1 MDSYLSH
8 AHNLLSSAE
17 SAHSASRSFS
27 ELLVLSESTH
37 ATLQNDL
44 KRRRESEWSSE
55 TIVKRLRSS
64 TGVLSD
70 ETLRNRIAQVIEA
83 FFSYVSQ
90 HHPIQV
96 FTTHRNSSNRGAVA
110 PPSLPLQA
118 WTSAHQS
125 YAHLF
130 SRCSTLFVHPSSP
143 ASFQSAFRSISSS
156 FLTLSIRADLLSHPG
171 VGGGKWE
178 RLTDCTSRLAG
189 PVRAAGMDRS
199 GSVGGE
205 GRETKRAA
213 VMWLGNDCLR
223 GYFKVSSTRGKRQ
236 DASSWQSSPC

>member
-1 MDSYLSH
+1 
-8 AHNLLSSAE
+8 
-17 SAHSASRSFS
+17 
-27 ELLVLSESTH
+27 
-37 ATLQNDL
+37 
-44 KRRRESEWSSE
+44 
-55 TIVKRLRSS
+55 
-64 TGVLSD
+64 VLSD
-70 ETLRNRIAQVIEA
+70 EALRNRIAQVIEA

-90 HHPIQV
+90 HPPIQV
-96 FTTHRNSSNRGAVA
+96 FTTPRNSRAGAA

-125 YAHLF
+125 YANLF

-156 FLTLSIRADLLSHPG
+156 FLTLSIRTDLLSHPG

-199 GSVGGE
+199 GSVGLE

-223 GYFKVSSTRGKRQ
+223 GYFKVGGSQWKS
-236 DASSWQSSPC
+236 

>member
-8 AHNLLSSAE
+8 AHNLLSSPD
-17 SAHSASRSFS
+17 SVHSSSRSFS
-27 ELLVLSESTH
+27 ELLVLSENTH
-37 ATLQNDL
+37 TTLQNDL
-44 KRRRESEWSSE
+44 KRRRESDWVSE

-83 FFSYVSQ
+83 FFSYVSR
-90 HHPIQV
+90 HPPIQV
-96 FTTHRNSSNRGAVA
+96 FATPRNTRG
-110 PPSLPLQA
+110 SLPLQT
-118 WTSAHQS
+118 WISAYTS

-143 ASFQSAFRSISSS
+143 ASFQSAFRCISSS
-156 FLTLSIRADLLSHPG
+156 FLTLSIRTDLLSHSGP
-171 VGGGKWE
+171 GGGKWE

-199 GSVGGE
+199 GSVGSE
-205 GRETKRAA
+205 GKETKRAA

-223 GYFKVSSTRGKRQ
+223 GYFKVRRCSEGRALVLPMRSF
-236 DASSWQSSPC
+236 